1 MNFTKRYNN
10 FTLISVLFYLCLN
23 KRENFINDK
32 TDIKNIIEQ
41 QYKIDVESIKNLSNL
56 ANQLTK
62 NGKSVVPGGLEI
74 KGNLKVEGTVGIR
87 KDPNPKV
94 GLMAIMVLV

>member
-1 MNFTKRYNN
+1 M
-10 FTLISVLFYLCLN
+10 ISVLFYLCLN
-23 KRENFINDK
+23 KRENFTNDK

-62 NGKSVVPGGLEI
+62 NGKLVVPGGLEI

-87 KDPNPKV
+87 KDLILKLV
-94 GLMAIMVLV
+94 LLLMVLV